1 LNDATQTNSS
11 KKYADFLKGEIMA
24 TNQDTPIYTGDIA
37 EEQLDPSRE
46 YTTESQEISFSAE
59 QHAIW
64 ADLFAGVH
72 RSHLLEHIC
81 QEYKDGFALLGLD
94 PQRIPTVAHL
104 NERIQPR
111 TGWRIERTA
120 VRYTLADDW
129 YAKFA
134 QRIFLITDYLRT
146 REQLEFTPEPD
157 MFHDIFGHLP
167 YLTQKF
173 YARIEDKFAPAYMK
187 ATQAEREVIKRLAW
201 YSTEFGLVMEDNRFK
216 VFGAGTISGRS
227 ELANTIMEF
236 YRLGRDN
243 VIDYSGDVFAQ
254 LQEHFTVHKEDIR
267 RIIAGINELH
277 QKGEM
282 SSQDQGWNVVHGL
295 YDSLGIPREGYLG
308 GEVILA
314 PFDVE
319 TIALIPKTV
328 YAFNPMFFVCESFE
342 QMDAL
347 LDSYLKPIANRSN

>member
-1 LNDATQTNSS
+1 MD
-11 KKYADFLKGEIMA
+11 K
-24 TNQDTPIYTGDIA
+24 NQNPTIYTGDIA
-37 EEQLDPSRE
+37 EQHIDPSQE
-46 YTTESQEISFSAE
+46 YTAENQELVFSE
-59 QHAIW
+59 DQHAIW
-64 ADLFAGVH
+64 ADLFAGVY

-81 QEYKDGFALLGLD
+81 QEYKDGFALLQLD

-146 REQLEFTPEPD
+146 RDQMEFTPEPD

-167 YLTQKF
+167 YLTMGF
-173 YARIEDKFAPAYMK
+173 YARIEDKFAPAYRK
-187 ATQAEREVIKRLAW
+187 ATQEEKEVIKRLAW

-216 VFGAGTISGRS
+216 VFGAGIISGRA

-236 YRLGRDN
+236 YRLNRDC
-243 VIDYSGDVFAQ
+243 VIDFSGNAFEQ
-254 LQEHFTVHKEDIR
+254 LQEHFLTREEDIH
-267 RIIAGINELH
+267 RIVAGVNELH
-277 QKGEM
+277 RQGQM
-282 SSQDQGWNVVHGL
+282 SSQDQGWNVVHTL
-295 YDSLGIPREGYLG
+295 YEHLGIPREGYLG

-347 LDSYLKPIANRSN
+347 LDSFLKPISQRSS

>member
-1 LNDATQTNSS
+1 M
-11 KKYADFLKGEIMA
+11 MA
-24 TNQDTPIYTGDIA
+24 TNQNPPVYTGDIA
-37 EEQLDPSRE
+37 EQHLDPSRE
-46 YTTESQEISFSAE
+46 YTAETQEIHFSEE

-64 ADLFAGVH
+64 ADLYAGINQPY
-72 RSHLLEHIC
+72 LLEHIC
-81 QEYKDGFALLGLD
+81 QEYKDGFELLQLD
-94 PQRIPTVAHL
+94 PDRIPTVAYL

-129 YAKFA
+129 YEKFA

-146 REQLEFTPEPD
+146 RDQMEFTPEPD

-167 YLTQKF
+167 YLTLDF
-173 YARIEDKFAPAYMK
+173 YARIEDKFAPAYKK
-187 ATQAEREVIKRLAW
+187 ATEEEKEVIKRMAW
-201 YSTEFGLVMEDNRFK
+201 YSTEFGLVMEDNRIK
-216 VFGAGTISGRS
+216 VFGAGTISGRA

-236 YRLGRDN
+236 YRLGRDT
-243 VIDYSGDVFAQ
+243 VIDYSGNVFEQ
-254 LQEHFTVHKEDIR
+254 LQEHFITHKADIH
-267 RIIAGINELH
+267 RIIAGIKELH
-277 QKGEM
+277 RKGEM
-282 SSQDQGWNVVHGL
+282 SSQDQGWNVVRAL
-295 YDSLGIPREGYLG
+295 YDKLEINREGFFG

-319 TIALIPKTV
+319 MISQIPKTV

-347 LDSYLKPIANRSN
+347 LDSYLKPIAGRSS

>member
-1 LNDATQTNSS
+1 MS
-11 KKYADFLKGEIMA
+11 KVQNA
-24 TNQDTPIYTGDIA
+24 PVYTGDIA
-37 EEQLDPSRE
+37 EELLDPSRE
-46 YTTESQEISFSAE
+46 YTAETQEITFSTE

-64 ADLFAGVH
+64 ADLFAGVC

-81 QEYKDGFALLGLD
+81 QEYKDGFALLQLD
-94 PQRIPTVAHL
+94 PQRIPTVAYL

-129 YAKFA
+129 YLKFA

-146 REQLEFTPEPD
+146 RDQMEFTPEPD

-167 YLTQKF
+167 YLTMEF
-173 YARIEDKFAPAYMK
+173 YARIEDKFAPAYVK
-187 ATQAEREVIKRLAW
+187 ATQAEKEVIKRLAW

-243 VIDYSGDVFAQ
+243 VIDYSDDVFEQ
-254 LQEHFTVHKEDIR
+254 LQDHFFTHKENIH
-267 RIIAGINELH
+267 RIIAGVNELH
-277 QKGEM
+277 HKGEM
-282 SSQDQGWNVVHGL
+282 SSQDQGWNVVHML
-295 YDSLGIPREGYLG
+295 YDKLGIAREGYLG

-314 PFDVE
+314 PFNVE
-319 TIALIPKTV
+319 TIARIPKTV

-347 LDSYLKPIANRSN
+347 LDSYLKPIALRN

>member
-1 LNDATQTNSS
+1 MMN
-11 KKYADFLKGEIMA
+11 K
-24 TNQDTPIYTGDIA
+24 NQNPPIYTGDIA
-37 EEQLDPSRE
+37 AEHLDPARE
-46 YTTESQEISFSAE
+46 YTAETQEIIFTEE

-64 ADLFAGVH
+64 ADLFAGIH
-72 RSHLLEHIC
+72 RPYLLEHIC
-81 QEYKDGFALLGLD
+81 QEYMAGLALLQLD
-94 PQRIPTVAHL
+94 PRRIPAVAHL
-104 NERIQPR
+104 NEHITPR

-129 YAKFA
+129 YVKFA

-146 REQLEFTPEPD
+146 RAQMEFTPEPD

-167 YLTQKF
+167 YLTQEF
-173 YARIEDKFAPAYMK
+173 YARIEDKFAPAYLK
-187 ATQAEREVIKRLAW
+187 ATQAEKEVIKRLAW

-227 ELANTIMEF
+227 ELTNTIMEF

-243 VIDYSGDVFAQ
+243 VIDYCGDVFAQ
-254 LQEHFTVHKEDIR
+254 LQEHFRAHKDDVS
-267 RIIAGINELH
+267 RIIAGVNEMH
-277 QKGEM
+277 QHGQM
-282 SSQDQGWNVVHGL
+282 SSQEQGWNVVHAL
-295 YDSLGIPREGYLG
+295 YNRLGIPHAGYLG

-319 TIALIPKTV
+319 TIAQIPKTV
-328 YAFNPMFFVCESFE
+328 YAFNPMFFVCESFK

-347 LDSYLKPIANRSN
+347 LDSYLKPIALRG